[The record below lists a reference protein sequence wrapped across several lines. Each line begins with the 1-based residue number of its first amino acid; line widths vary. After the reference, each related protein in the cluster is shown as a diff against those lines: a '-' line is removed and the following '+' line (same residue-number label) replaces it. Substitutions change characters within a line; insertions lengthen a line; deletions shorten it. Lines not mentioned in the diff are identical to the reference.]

1 MKTRDDMKILNKII
15 EYGILLFVFLIPWQA
30 RLILQEGSINGDL
43 PAESA
48 GYWEY
53 GTKSLYATE
62 VLLLIIL
69 IAVIIRGAIYIA
81 KAKPRFNLKRVF
93 SPAGALLLLIIW
105 AGATIIWSIDPN
117 IALERWIVL
126 VEAIA
131 VFLILSSGAVSF
143 KKLSWAIILSGLI
156 QALFGLYQFLLQE
169 VPSSTWIGIA
179 SQKAEDL
186 GVSVVET
193 DLRRW
198 LRAYGTF
205 SHPNMLGGWLV
216 LSLMLV
222 IDKMKAQSQ
231 SLIDVLRYPIYIV
244 LLFGLLATFS
254 RSAWLGFGVFLI
266 GFVIMLFVRKK
277 WMQGIKIIL
286 ISILSVA
293 CFYSLFSEPMNTRL
307 GLQGRLE
314 IKSNMERVSSMN
326 QGWEIIKKHPMLG
339 VGIGNFGLAVHD
351 EINDSQQAWFYQPV
365 HNVLLLIWAELG
377 IVGVIFV
384 LLFLLVSLL
393 GVSSTLRTTRQSY
406 HRNDTVI
413 FLIPLIIIFL
423 LDHYPWSLY
432 AGMMISAVFL
442 GMSILYAREASSRQW
457 LS

>member
-1 MKTRDDMKILNKII
+1 
-15 EYGILLFVFLIPWQA
+15 
-30 RLILQEGSINGDL
+30 
-43 PAESA
+43 
-48 GYWEY
+48 
-53 GTKSLYATE
+53 
-62 VLLLIIL
+62 
-69 IAVIIRGAIYIA
+69 
-81 KAKPRFNLKRVF
+81 
-93 SPAGALLLLIIW
+93 
-105 AGATIIWSIDPN
+105 GATIIWSIDPN

-222 IDKMKAQSQ
+222 IDKIKAQSQ

-351 EINDSQQAWFYQPV
+351 EIDDSQQAWFYQPV
-365 HNVLLLIWAELG
+365 HNVLLLVWAELG